1 MHAFSLSLSS
11 ASLTHTDAACQLVVK
26 DTFSQDKQN
35 SIQKLQQH
43 QTYIYCIS
51 SRFTRP
57 GNLCLLF
64 ASDMQAWQVFQSM
77 HVPCSDMHL
86 CALQCWHWRK
96 ASPSKTQMM
105 PSVCE
110 HSNFGA
116 HECYGKKTKTLGS
129 FCHILDVFSCTSC
142 YVRDEKRWKD
152 GDRKRDGCVWA
163 FSPVDC
169 LFSSCAFMFQG
180 PAGTK
185 GDKGERVS
193 LSTVLQLF
201 RANPVLLVLFCC
213 GNTVIFAEVKLLT
226 ITH

>member
-1 MHAFSLSLSS
+1 MLFGTWWDSRHLCAQEDSEPPNRHAAEVQEETFIVQTCTPIQPLCQMLAKPFYHLWYNMHIISQHARIFSIPLSS
-11 ASLTHTDAACQLVVK
+11 ASLTHTNAACQLVVK

-43 QTYIYCIS
+43 QTYIHCIS

-64 ASDMQAWQVFQSM
+64 ASDMQAWQVFQIM
-77 HVPCSDMHL
+77 HVLCSDMHL

-110 HSNFGA
+110 HTNFGA

-142 YVRDEKRWKD
+142 YVRDEKRW
-152 GDRKRDGCVWA
+152 RDGAW
-163 FSPVDC
+163 
-169 LFSSCAFMFQG
+169 
-180 PAGTK
+180 
-185 GDKGERVS
+185 
-193 LSTVLQLF
+193 
-201 RANPVLLVLFCC
+201 
-213 GNTVIFAEVKLLT
+213 
-226 ITH
+226 